1 MHRYASLLG
10 FIAIVLGGGL
20 IIGFATLPGEW
31 YAGLRKPSFNP
42 PNWIFGPVWSIIYV
56 LIAIAGWR
64 TWLANRD
71 SISMKVWI
79 TQLVLNFLWSPVFFG
94 AQQIGPALVII
105 GALLIAIA
113 VFILLRRRSDV
124 VAAWLFAP
132 YLLWVMFA
140 TVLNWSIFML
150 N

>member
-1 MHRYASLLG
+1 MRKYVSLLV
-10 FIAIVLGGGL
+10 FIAITLGGGL
-20 IIGFATLPGEW
+20 IVGFATLPGEW
-31 YAGLRKPSFNP
+31 YASLQKPSFNP
-42 PNWIFGPVWSIIYV
+42 PNWIFAPVWSVIYV

-64 TWLANRD
+64 TWNAKREG
-71 SISMKVWI
+71 ISMKVWV

-94 AQQIGPALVII
+94 ARQIGPALVII
-105 GALLIAIA
+105 GALLIAIV
-113 VFILLRRRSDV
+113 VFILLRRRSDP

-140 TVLNWSIFML
+140 TVLNWSIFVL